1 MKARTILIFFLILS
15 ALPDLSAGN
24 RRNADYGPWILDMTG
39 TGFTVCW
46 VTGRRALA
54 WVEIAPDDGT
64 SFYAE
69 PRKRIYH
76 TCAGRRVAGNFHK
89 IRVDGLEKGT
99 SYRYRLCTRAVVN
112 DNNAY
117 AMKFDPEIAGEV
129 ISSVRTFDPAKDTC
143 RFVMLC
149 DIHERDELYSSL
161 VSGVDASKTDFL
173 LLNGDI
179 TSKTS
184 SVNSLLSHTLNPAAG
199 LLRNVP
205 LVYSR
210 GNHEGRGRDFNQVPV
225 YFSAH
230 DGGFYYTFRHG
241 PVAFVV
247 LDAGEDKP
255 DSDVEYS
262 GTAEYDAYR
271 AAELDWL
278 RKAVREPEFAD
289 APVKVAVIHIP
300 VLGNKDAWYTQKW
313 ITDNFMPV
321 LNDAGIDLMLSG
333 HHHNYIY
340 APAGEFGNSFPVVVN
355 DDTDRLEFT
364 ATKDGISLRMH
375 DASGQLTHSVDL

>member
-1 MKARTILIFFLILS
+1 MKFRLIFLLLFMT
-15 ALPDLSAGN
+15 AVLPDVSAGN
-24 RRNADYGPWILDMTG
+24 RRQSDFGPWIVDMSE
-39 TGFTVCW
+39 TGFSVCW
-46 VTGRRALA
+46 VTRKRAVA

-64 SFYAE
+64 AFYAG
-69 PRKRIYH
+69 PRRRIYH
-76 TCAGRRVAGNFHK
+76 TCAGRRVADTFHK
-89 IRVDGLEKGT
+89 VEVDGLEKGT

-117 AMKFDPEIAGEV
+117 AMKFEPETAERD
-129 ISSVRTFDPAKDTC
+129 ISVVRTFDTGKDTC

-149 DIHERDELYSSL
+149 DIHERDGLYASL

-184 SVNSLLSHTLNPAAG
+184 SVSSLLFHTLNPAAG

-210 GNHEGRGRDFNQVPV
+210 GNHEGRGRDFHKLPE
-225 YFSAH
+225 YFPAH
-230 DGGFYYTFRHG
+230 DGGFYYTFRQG

-255 DSDVEYS
+255 DTDVEYS

-271 AAELDWL
+271 IRELSWL
-278 RKAVREPEFAD
+278 RSAVRNPDFAD
-289 APVKVAVIHIP
+289 APLKVAVMHIP

-313 ITDNFMPV
+313 VTDNFMPV
-321 LNDAGIDLMLSG
+321 LNEAGVDLMLSG
-333 HHHNYIY
+333 HHHMYIY
-340 APAGEFGNSFPVVVN
+340 APAGEFGNAFPVVVN
-355 DDTDRLEFT
+355 DDTDRLEFE
-364 ATKDGISLRMH
+364 ASPGGIRLRMY
-375 DASGQLTHSVDL
+375 DASGYLAHSIDL